1 MNSNPEKS
9 VQAIVNPAPLT
20 LAQLALFEKIDAP
33 VLYADVT
40 SLRDNLIA
48 LWIYKNPIREVAK
61 NFEKREELA
70 LAWSEKLTG
79 EDYGDALTE
88 LLQACTAFYEMMP
101 RKESSGEIDEAEDG
115 EAADGE
121 AGVDEQPKK
130 ALSGSATDG
139 SPSLRSGCA
148 GHTIMKLAGCWK
160 RLRLFVSRCF
170 TAVGRRRSA
179 S

>member
-1 MNSNPEKS
+1 MKGNPEKA
-9 VQAIVNPAPLT
+9 VAAITNPAPLT

-33 VLYADVT
+33 VLYADVS

-48 LWIYKNPIREVAK
+48 VWIYKHPVREVAK
-61 NFEKREELA
+61 NFERREELA
-70 LAWSEKLTG
+70 LEWSEKLSG
-79 EDYGDALTE
+79 DEYGQYLTE

-101 RKESSGEIDEAEDG
+101 RKESSGEIDEDG
-115 EAADGE
+115 DGGE
-121 AGVDEQPKK
+121 EGVDEQPKK

-139 SPSLRSGCA
+139 LPSLRSGCA
-148 GHTIMKLAGCWK
+148 GHIIMKLAGCWK

-170 TAVGRRRSA
+170 IGAGRKRSE